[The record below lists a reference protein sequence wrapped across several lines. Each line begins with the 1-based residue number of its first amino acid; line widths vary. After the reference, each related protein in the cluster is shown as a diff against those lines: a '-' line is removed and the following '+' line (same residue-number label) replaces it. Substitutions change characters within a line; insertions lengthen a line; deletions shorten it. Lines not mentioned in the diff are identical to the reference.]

1 MCLTLLL
8 TTSFFA
14 VDFSSRHPKNTQIQ
28 QVVYDLSRHNWY
40 FFQVKKI
47 YSFAQWRSNVRVG
60 LCANIPKKYP
70 PLVSLTRPVCNRQF
84 YLRYDTIRYE
94 MLF

>member
-14 VDFSSRHPKNTQIQ
+14 VDFSSRHPQNTQIQ

-47 YSFAQWRSNVRVG
+47 YSFSQWRSNVRVG
-60 LCANIPKKYP
+60 VYANIPKKISSSRLPYTARLQSSALLKQTTSGKFWAP
-70 PLVSLTRPVCNRQF
+70 
-84 YLRYDTIRYE
+84 
-94 MLF
+94 